1 MIGLVLGDTQL
12 GSLIVKKLELL
23 KKKFVIID
31 ISKKKIFSSKN
42 LHENLSK
49 INGEYKDNEL
59 VQEVTNFISKDK
71 KRPICSPIKN

>member
-31 ISKKKIFSSKN
+31 ISKKKY
-42 LHENLSK
+42 L
-49 INGEYKDNEL
+49 
-59 VQEVTNFISKDK
+59 K
-71 KRPICSPIKN
+71 KVIILFHYL